1 MCSQNGQPACTVP
14 RPLCFTVII
23 DGINRFRWVYCQLD
37 TLRRCMPSSIRR
49 ALNELPITLDDT
61 YERML
66 QGIPKE
72 KFEHA
77 SRLFQCMV
85 AAIRPLRVE
94 ELAELFAIEFGANN
108 VPNLVAGWRP
118 ENPEE
123 ALLSTCSTFITT
135 IDEGGKGLKIVQFSH
150 FSVKEYLTSDR
161 LQLSDVAN
169 IRQYYIPLEPAHAIL
184 ARACVTVLLQAEEEQ
199 DENRFR
205 ALPLGS
211 YSIDHWVRHARFG
224 DVASRIEDSL
234 AYLFNSEKPYFKPRI
249 LVVCFKKRAHSDF
262 NRFSFN
268 DPHKVTP
275 LFLAASCG
283 FNGLVKRLIIAH
295 APNVNTECID
305 RFSALH
311 VASRNGQIDSAR
323 ILLDSGAHVNP
334 RNSFEW
340 IPLHEASWFGHLKLA
355 QLLLERGADLN
366 ARIRDQ
372 DTPVHLA
379 SHEGHLEIVRLL
391 LDHGAD
397 VNARG
402 DEGLTSYQV
411 ATRHGH
417 HGIAKLLLERGAERE

>member
-1 MCSQNGQPACTVP
+1 M
-14 RPLCFTVII
+14 
-23 DGINRFRWVYCQLD
+23 
-37 TLRRCMPSSIRR
+37 
-49 ALNELPITLDDT
+49 
-61 YERML
+61 
-66 QGIPKE
+66 
-72 KFEHA
+72 
-77 SRLFQCMV
+77 
-85 AAIRPLRVE
+85 
-94 ELAELFAIEFGANN
+94 
-108 VPNLVAGWRP
+108 
-118 ENPEE
+118 
-123 ALLSTCSTFITT
+123 
-135 IDEGGKGLKIVQFSH
+135 KIVQFSH

-161 LQLSDVAN
+161 LQLSEVAN
-169 IRQYYIPLEPAHAIL
+169 IRQYYIPLEPSHAIL
-184 ARACVTVLLQAEEEQ
+184 ARACVAVLLQADEEQ
-199 DENRFR
+199 DKKRFR

-211 YSIDHWVRHARFG
+211 YAIDHWVRHARFG

-234 AYLFNSEKPYFKPRI
+234 AYLFNPTMSFFKPRI
-249 LVVCFKKRAHSDF
+249 LVVCLKDRAQADF
-262 NRFSFN
+262 NHFSFH
-268 DPHKVTP
+268 DPDKVTP

-283 FNGLVKRLIIAH
+283 FNGLVKRLIVAH
-295 APNVNTECID
+295 APHVDTECID

-402 DEGLTSYQV
+402 DKGLTSYQV
-411 ATRHGH
+411 ATRCGH
-417 HGIAKLLLERGAERE
+417 HGIAQLLLERGAERE